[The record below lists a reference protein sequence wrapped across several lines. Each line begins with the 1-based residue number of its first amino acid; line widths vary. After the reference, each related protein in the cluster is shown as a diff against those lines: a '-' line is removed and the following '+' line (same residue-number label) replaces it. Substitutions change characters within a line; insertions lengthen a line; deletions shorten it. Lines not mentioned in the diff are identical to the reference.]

1 MASFLEELADK
12 AGLQSDQ
19 AHQGI
24 GALLTML
31 KNRLDPE
38 TFSRLQQ
45 AIPNASEVL
54 ARCQSKMQES
64 KGGLLDALKE
74 MSGKLLGVNDQDAA
88 AAVHSH
94 FGNFGLS
101 PEHVKN
107 LLPALG
113 DMLARRLPPEVMDQI
128 HAHVPGLSHSDAEIV
143 SRSGSK

>member
-12 AGLQSDQ
+12 AGLQTDQ

-31 KNRLDPE
+31 KDRLDPE

-54 ARCQSKMQES
+54 AKVQSKLEES

-74 MSGKLLGVNDQDAA
+74 MSGKLLGGNNQDATA
-88 AAVHSH
+88 ALHSH
-94 FGNFGLS
+94 FGNFGLT
-101 PEHVKN
+101 PDHLKDF
-107 LLPALG
+107 LPALG

-143 SRSGSK
+143 SQRGS